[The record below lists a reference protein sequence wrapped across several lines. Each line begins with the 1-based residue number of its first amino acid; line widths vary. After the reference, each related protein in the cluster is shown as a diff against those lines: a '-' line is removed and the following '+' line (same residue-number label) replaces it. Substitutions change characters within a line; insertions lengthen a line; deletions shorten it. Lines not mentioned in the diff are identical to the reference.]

1 MRLGG
6 GRCGSIRGDLV
17 TRDAT
22 ALYGCTLRHVR
33 QGPVRNDFAY
43 RTQLWLLD
51 LDDLPQLP
59 RFLRRLATFRS
70 ADHAGDPEAG
80 LRENVERYLAE
91 HDVDLRGGRVLM
103 LTAARSFGHVFNPLT
118 VYWCHDEHGDLVR
131 VIAEVHNTY
140 GGRHRYL
147 LTPDQAGR
155 AQTDKEFY
163 VSPFYPVAG
172 TYRMSLPEPDE
183 RLALTIR
190 LDPPGGAPP
199 FVAVLRGRRTPA
211 TTTAVLR
218 AALRQP
224 CPTLLTAARI
234 RWQGIKLY
242 LRGLHVIPR
251 NTQTE
256 AK

>member
-6 GRCGSIRGDLV
+6 GRRGGVRGDLV
-17 TRDAT
+17 NRDAT
-22 ALYGCTLRHVR
+22 ALYACTLRHVR

-51 LDDLPQLP
+51 LDNLP
-59 RFLRRLATFRS
+59 RLPRLLKPLATFRS
-70 ADHAGDPEAG
+70 ADHSGDPTAS
-80 LRENVERYLAE
+80 LRENVDRYLSE
-91 HDVDLRGGRVLM
+91 QGVDLRGGRVLM
-103 LTAARSFGHVFNPLT
+103 LSAARSFGHVFNPLT
-118 VYWCHDEHGDLVR
+118 VYWCHDARGDLVR

-155 AQTDKEFY
+155 AQVGKEFY

-183 RLALTIR
+183 RLALTVR
-190 LDPPGGAPP
+190 LDPPSAPP
-199 FVAVLRGRRTPA
+199 FVAVLRGQRTPA
-211 TTTAVLR
+211 TTAAVLR

-224 CPTLLTAARI
+224 APTLLTAARI

-242 LRGLHVIPR
+242 LRGLPVIPR
-251 NTQTE
+251 KTQTE
-256 AK
+256 AE